1 MIYTVTTV
9 ETNRLFPEIV
19 TTPYDTIDKA
29 IAAIDKIIYEQELG
43 HEDVQEQI
51 RELKENEFGDLVF
64 EAADFYINLDS
75 FYSAY

>member
-9 ETNRLFPEIV
+9 ETNRLFPEIQ
-19 TTPYDTIDKA
+19 TTPYDTLDKA

-43 HEDVQEQI
+43 HDDVQEQI
-51 RELKENEFGDLVF
+51 AELEENGYGDLRF

-75 FYSAY
+75 FCSAY